1 MTDPRAPRGPQLPGA
16 APRPAPPDASRHPLL
31 GLTPAARRELARTLI
46 RGLHAHRAGERTE
59 TRRAGVRGLAVMGGA
74 GAALGAAWVGLAGG
88 ALAPFAGAY
97 LVAMALQAV
106 AGRALAGDDAEGDPG
121 WARAARAFALA
132 PYDATRAAK
141 DLLAP
146 ERVSPDRMVLAAG
159 LLVAVRHPLSS
170 SLLRRLVGR
179 AYPLAEVDRA
189 IALLVRMGHVAH
201 APSAPG
207 VLVLTPAGVGVLK
220 SLGVPPPEARRRGDP
235 DIAPHLRPIFAA
247 LDARG
252 RTAGRVAPDVMVR
265 PVAVPEPPAP
275 EPPPEP
281 EPEAEPQAP
290 PRPDN
295 VVPFPARPPVVP
307 ASPVELPRPGRHT
320 APIAATAEPPPVVG
334 PAPARPA
341 RRLPVPLLA
350 GAVMVAAL
358 GVLATLFPFRLPAGP
373 RERVVATAEA
383 MPHSSGT
390 ALQFNGRGFLLSS
403 FGGDLFLSIPERL
416 DYKRPLSFQGFDMAA
431 DCGLVDRDVRAA
443 RMAPMGRFL
452 WAELGGEG
460 DGKERCLVDLET
472 KTVTH
477 DLPSRQPAY
486 GLAHVVGWAG
496 PQTLLMAAQ
505 APPARA
511 GRWWAV
517 DVVTHAAAPVDL
529 PAHQKALPLATE
541 GGPALLA
548 GFDARGGGAW
558 DLTTYWLGDG
568 RAYQKVRTIRTT
580 MPDDLRDAE
589 PHHAALSPDKRY
601 LLVALTAA
609 DAGLPAGAGAL
620 AVISL
625 EDGTVTRLGAS
636 PAPLVDAPMF
646 WGPEVREGRYRFY
659 FNGPGPDGVV
669 PLAGEMA
676 VTRLR

>member
-1 MTDPRAPRGPQLPGA
+1 MSAPHQQPTE
-16 APRPAPPDASRHPLL
+16 SRHPLL

-46 RGLHAHRAGERTE
+46 RGLHAHRMIERTE
-59 TRRAGVRGLAVMGGA
+59 VRQAGLRGVAVVGGT

-97 LVAMALQAV
+97 LAAMALQAL
-106 AGRALAGDDAEGDPG
+106 AGRALAGDDNQADPG
-121 WARAARAFALA
+121 WARAARSFALA
-132 PYDATRAAK
+132 PLDAVRAAK
-141 DLLAP
+141 DVLVP
-146 ERVSPDRMVLAAG
+146 DRVSPDRLVLAAG

-189 IALLVRMGHVAH
+189 IALLVRMGYVAH
-201 APSAPG
+201 APAAAG
-207 VLVLTPAGVGVLK
+207 VLVLTEAGVGVLRA
-220 SLGVPPPEARRRGDP
+220 LGVPPPEARRRGDP
-235 DIAPHLRPIFAA
+235 EIQAHLLPIFAA

-252 RTAGRVAPDVMVR
+252 KSAGRPAPDVIVK
-265 PVAVPEPPAP
+265 PVAPPAP
-275 EPPPEP
+275 VEEP
-281 EPEAEPQAP
+281 AT
-290 PRPDN
+290 
-295 VVPFPARPPVVP
+295 VVT
-307 ASPVELPRPGRHT
+307 LPRPGKPT
-320 APIAATAEPPPVVG
+320 APFAPVVAPAEV
-334 PAPARPA
+334 PAPTRPA

-350 GAVMVAAL
+350 AAAMIAILGFLVA
-358 GVLATLFPFRLPAGP
+358 TFPPRLPTGMGGAAHY
-373 RERVVATAEA
+373 RMVVTAEN
-383 MPHSSGT
+383 MPHSTGT

-443 RMAPMGRFL
+443 RMAPLGRFL
-452 WAELGGEG
+452 WTEMGGEG
-460 DGKERCLVDLET
+460 SADGRERCLVDLDT
-472 KTVTH
+472 RTVTH

-529 PAHQKALPLATE
+529 PSHARLLPLATE

-548 GFDARGGGAW
+548 GFDARTDGTW
-558 DLTTYWLGDG
+558 DLTTYWLGEG
-568 RAYQKVRTIRTT
+568 RHYQKVRAIRATL
-580 MPDDLRDAE
+580 PEPLRDAN

-601 LLVALTAA
+601 LLLALRTDDEGVAASGSLVV
-609 DAGLPAGAGAL
+609 L
-620 AVISL
+620 SL
-625 EDGTVTRLGAS
+625 EDGTATQLDTT

-646 WGPEVREGRYRFY
+646 WGPDVRDGRYRFY

-669 PLAGEMA
+669 PWAGEMA
-676 VTRLR
+676 VMPTK